1 MATAIIEHWLEDYD
15 RWLKVYTEHGPAR
28 VAAGM
33 AGATVNQD
41 VNDPNHAYVIKKDA
55 DLASFKAFMDNPEL
69 KELMKAAGVKDIR
82 VHIIGEGSVH
92 DG

>member
-15 RWLKVYTEHGPAR
+15 RWLKVYTEHGPTR

-33 AGATVNQD
+33 PGATVHQD
-41 VNDPNHAYVIKKDA
+41 ANDPNHAYVIKKDA
-55 DLASFKAFMDNPEL
+55 DLAAFKAFMDNPEL
-69 KELMKAAGVKDIR
+69 KELMQSAGVKDIR